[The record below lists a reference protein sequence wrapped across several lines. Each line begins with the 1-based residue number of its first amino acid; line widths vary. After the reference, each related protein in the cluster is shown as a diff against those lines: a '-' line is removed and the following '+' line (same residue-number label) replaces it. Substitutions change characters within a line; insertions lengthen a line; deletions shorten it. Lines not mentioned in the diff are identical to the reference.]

1 MNLARNGA
9 LALRLVNG
17 ARDEEQIAAW
27 LAQPALLEWWQPD
40 EPTQPHDDDVVRCII
55 DEDDEALGYAQLYP
69 VAGRWHEYGLRAD
82 EVQSVWA
89 LDLFIGDPSRWGSG
103 IGTDSLSLIVDHVLV
118 DRAARRIV
126 VDPRAANTRALRSY
140 EKVGFRR
147 AGSLPEHEVVDG
159 EAWDCVLMSL
169 DALDHPVGLT
179 AHLAGIDSVNPS
191 LVRGA
196 AGESEVAHSVAAW
209 AAQRGMEVSLDEVSP
224 GRWNVVAVRRG
235 SGGGRSLLLNA
246 HLDTVGPAATPIRL
260 GDGRLEGRGVLDTK
274 GGLAAALLAAA
285 SFANGELAGDVIVA
299 GVADEECG
307 SIGTEALVE
316 GRTAD
321 AAVVLEPTD
330 LHVVHRH
337 RGFAT
342 VTATI
347 TGRASHTSRPDRG
360 VNAVHAAAAAITAV
374 AELDRQWEAAAD
386 DPVVRPATLVSIV
399 RHDGEMFTV
408 PARCEIVA
416 EIRTTAEGHDDE
428 IAAVARTI
436 GAAVAAA
443 DAAASVELTPHH
455 GRLGLGVDAVD
466 PFVAAVAA
474 AVGAATHREPV
485 LAAAPYWTDAA
496 LHSEAGTPSVVL
508 GPVGQ
513 GLHEDLEWVTTRSLH
528 QCRDALTHLARHWCT

>member
-1 MNLARNGA
+1 MTLARNGA
-9 LALRLVNG
+9 LALRLVDG

-27 LAQPALLEWWQPD
+27 LAQPALLEWWSPD
-40 EPTQPHDDDVVRCII
+40 EPTEPHDDDVVRCIV
-55 DEDDEALGYAQLYP
+55 DDDGEALGYAQVYP
-69 VAGRWHEYGLRAD
+69 VAGRWHEYGLDAD
-82 EVQSVWA
+82 HVDGVWA
-89 LDLFIGDPSRWGSG
+89 LDLFVGDPSRWGSG
-103 IGTDSLSLIVDHVLV
+103 IGTASLSLIVDHLLV

-126 VDPRAANTRALRSY
+126 VDPRVSNTRAVRSY
-140 EKVGFRR
+140 EKVGFRSV
-147 AGSLPEHEVVDG
+147 ATLPEHEVLDG
-159 EAWDCVLMSL
+159 QAWDCLLMAL
-169 DALDHPVGLT
+169 EALDHPVGLT
-179 AHLAGIDSVNPS
+179 AHIAGIDSVNPS
-191 LVRGA
+191 LVTDA
-196 AGESEVAHSVAAW
+196 AGEAEVARSVGAW
-209 AAQRGMEVSLDEVSP
+209 AARRTMEVSLDEVAP

-235 SGGGRSLLLNA
+235 RGGGRSLLFNA

-285 SFANGELAGDVIVA
+285 SFTEGELRGDLIVA

-307 SIGTEALVE
+307 SLGTEALVRRW
-316 GRTAD
+316 GAD

-360 VNAVHAAAAAITAV
+360 VNAVHAASAAINAV
-374 AELDRQWEAAAD
+374 VELDRRWEAAAD

-399 RHDGEMFTV
+399 RHEGEMFTV
-408 PARCEIVA
+408 PSRCEIVA
-416 EIRTTAEGHDDE
+416 ELRTTAEGHHDE
-428 IAAVARTI
+428 IAAVADAI
-436 GAAVAAA
+436 GAAVADFDPAA
-443 DAAASVELTPHH
+443 VVEISPHI
-455 GRLGLGVDAVD
+455 GRFGLGVAASD
-466 PFVAAVAA
+466 PFVDAVAA
-474 AVGAATHREPV
+474 AVGSATHREPV

-528 QCRDALTHLARHWCT
+528 QCRDALIDLARRWCA